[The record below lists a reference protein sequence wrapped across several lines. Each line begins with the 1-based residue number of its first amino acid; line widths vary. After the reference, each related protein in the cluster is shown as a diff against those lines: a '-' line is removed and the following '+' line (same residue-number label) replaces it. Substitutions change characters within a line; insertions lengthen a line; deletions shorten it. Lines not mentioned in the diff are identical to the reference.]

1 MGQRQGETPLTEGR
15 KVKVIIVSA
24 TPNPMEVASTAAGLC
39 YGKID
44 YSPKRVRNCVRMGH
58 TSIIE
63 HCVVTFIVSGISRSC
78 SHQLV
83 RHRIASY
90 NQESQ
95 RYCKYDFKSDDWYV
109 TPPEFEGNERFK
121 NKMHQD
127 AMLYLGAL
135 HMGVKPEDA
144 RYQLPEAMKTKI
156 IVTMNARSLFNFLD
170 LRTDKAAQWEIR
182 ELAEEVERQVSGI
195 NGQWEEL
202 LSLRKEGND

>member
-1 MGQRQGETPLTEGR
+1 M
-15 KVKVIIVSA
+15 KVTIVSA

-39 YGKID
+39 YAKTD
-44 YSPKRVRNCVRMGH
+44 YSQKRVHHCVGLGH
-58 TSIIE
+58 NTVIE
-63 HCVVTFIVSGISRSC
+63 HCVVTFICEDISRAC

-95 RYCKYDFKSDDWYV
+95 RYCKYDFKGDDWYV
-109 TPPEFEGNERFK
+109 TPPSFEGNQFYK
-121 NKMHQD
+121 NKVHND

-135 HMGVKPEDA
+135 KSGVKAEDA

-182 ELAEEVERQVSGI
+182 QLAEEIERQVMGI
-195 NGQWEEL
+195 NEQWAEL
-202 LSLRKEGND
+202 LSIRKEGR

>member
-15 KVKVIIVSA
+15 QVKVTIISA
-24 TPNPMEVASTAAGLC
+24 TTNPMEVASTAAGLC
-39 YGKID
+39 YGKTD

-63 HCVVTFIVSGISRSC
+63 HCVVTFLVEGISRSC

-95 RYCKYDFKSDDWYV
+95 RYCRYDLKGEDWYV
-109 TPPEFEGNERFK
+109 TPPSLEGSQTYK
-121 NKMHQD
+121 NKMHQ
-127 AMLYLGAL
+127 AALHYLGDL
-135 HMGVKPEDA
+135 EFGIKPEDA
-144 RYQLPEAMKTKI
+144 RYALPEAMKTKI

-170 LRTDKAAQWEIR
+170 LRADKAAQWEIR
-182 ELAEEVERQVSGI
+182 GLAEEVEREISGI
-195 NGQWEEL
+195 SEQWEEL
-202 LSLRKEGND
+202 LSFRKEN